1 MMKPGRLQKEVRVVL
16 KELKKNEALG
26 EDGISAELLKSPGLV
41 KEEMSVDW
49 KIDLIIPVF
58 QKKES
63 KKCDK
68 D

>member
-26 EDGISAELLKSPGLV
+26 EDGISAELLKSLGLV